1 MVMITYW
8 LKIGGTLQIN
18 RNNNYKPRSHNINVY
33 FFRFFLTILNI
44 HNSDAI
50 LNNVQFHEEGNP
62 IVKQN
67 KMTQA
72 RIMEYA
78 KDKTSIV
85 FFNI

>member
-1 MVMITYW
+1 MCTFSV
-8 LKIGGTLQIN
+8 
-18 RNNNYKPRSHNINVY
+18 
-33 FFRFFLTILNI
+33 FLTILNI

-67 KMTQA
+67 KKTHA
-72 RIMEYA
+72 KKTDYA

-85 FFNI
+85 FLTFNIK